1 MATGP
6 FITKTEGWLNL
17 ALKRVLTLAVEGGY
31 DAVAFASGEQNA
43 EHYNLSR
50 QVDSI
55 RWGGLD
61 NGNKV
66 VEIVPSQGALA
77 MLSVAPDGRINAVGS
92 SSLGEQLDNKMLD
105 EAIGKE
111 LAERILSEDKGELKG
126 GGLTVGGEGMRAFY
140 DKIVP
145 NTVNALLKK
154 VGGGRVGAMTL
165 GQSWEQF
172 LAGRGLKQVGDKL
185 LTMSGGFQ
193 INTAPVFDAYKA
205 QNPEGFLTQPGFVIT
220 DKMRESVQAGQPL
233 FSRREG
239 QEKASE
245 IELAI
250 AKAYGKALDKLQAKG
265 LVTLTQTREQA
276 LEAAARARSAATGEP
291 MAQVRA
297 GLMEQVRRAL
307 RLWGGARTVND
318 ALVPETPEY
327 AGSRTGDLASIPAGT
342 KLPAGPIR
350 VAVGQAFGPHRG
362 FGAEHLADNARR
374 DAGRMPPQQ
383 TGDLAEDLMRQTVA
397 VLRGVRQA
405 HEHEGKFILVN
416 PVAQQAIVMTH
427 RDAQGSALSAHP
439 AATTGYYS
447 VTSVRP
453 YKGDPKALWGNP
465 EWVGRL
471 TFPTRDAAATPPSN
485 TDTQAVA
492 LRQGRTGQEVQSERF
507 DFNGAGN
514 EAQGSV
520 SPK

>member
-1 MATGP
+1 M
-6 FITKTEGWLNL
+6 
-17 ALKRVLTLAVEGGY
+17 LTLAVEGGY

-185 LTMSGGFQ
+185 LTMSGGF
-193 INTAPVFDAYKA
+193 
-205 QNPEGFLTQPGFVIT
+205 G
-220 DKMRESVQAGQPL
+220 SPL
-233 FSRREG
+233 
-239 QEKASE
+239 
-245 IELAI
+245 
-250 AKAYGKALDKLQAKG
+250 Y
-265 LVTLTQTREQA
+265 
-276 LEAAARARSAATGEP
+276 
-291 MAQVRA
+291 
-297 GLMEQVRRAL
+297 
-307 RLWGGARTVND
+307 
-318 ALVPETPEY
+318 
-327 AGSRTGDLASIPAGT
+327 
-342 KLPAGPIR
+342 
-350 VAVGQAFGPHRG
+350 
-362 FGAEHLADNARR
+362 
-374 DAGRMPPQQ
+374 
-383 TGDLAEDLMRQTVA
+383 
-397 VLRGVRQA
+397 
-405 HEHEGKFILVN
+405 
-416 PVAQQAIVMTH
+416 
-427 RDAQGSALSAHP
+427 
-439 AATTGYYS
+439 
-447 VTSVRP
+447 
-453 YKGDPKALWGNP
+453 
-465 EWVGRL
+465 
-471 TFPTRDAAATPPSN
+471 
-485 TDTQAVA
+485 
-492 LRQGRTGQEVQSERF
+492 GRTEVTE
-507 DFNGAGN
+507 
-514 EAQGSV
+514 
-520 SPK
+520 